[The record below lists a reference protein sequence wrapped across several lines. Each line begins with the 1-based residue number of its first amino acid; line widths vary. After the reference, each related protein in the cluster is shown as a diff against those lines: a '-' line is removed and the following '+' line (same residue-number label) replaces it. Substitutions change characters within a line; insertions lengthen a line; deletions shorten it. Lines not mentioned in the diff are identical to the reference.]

1 MGQSPAQVFE
11 ALADPVRR
19 DILEL
24 VAAAELSAGAIV
36 TAVQRYTRISQPG
49 VSQHLKVLR
58 DAGLVRMR
66 ADGTRRLYALDRA
79 GLETARAWLAELADP
94 LAAFAQPLDALA
106 TEVARGKRTRR
117 AAAHGAPE
125 AQDANVR
132 RDDHP
137 NRDTRPA

>member
-1 MGQSPAQVFE
+1 MRIFGGGGGV
-11 ALADPVRR
+11 
-19 DILEL
+19 I
-24 VAAAELSAGAIV
+24 VAEEIK
-36 TAVQRYTRISQPG
+36 R
-49 VSQHLKVLR
+49 
-58 DAGLVRMR
+58 
-66 ADGTRRLYALDRA
+66 
-79 GLETARAWLAELADP
+79 LAELADP

-125 AQDANVR
+125 AQDANVS